1 MFLGIAGCASIG
13 TPQGGPKDET
23 PPVLVKTKPAANATQ
38 WKKKK
43 IEIEFDE
50 LVSVQSANEKV
61 VISPPQKK
69 PALVSGI
76 MNKVVVELQ
85 DSIKAN
91 TTYTIDFSDA
101 IVDYNESNPYG
112 QYSFAFSTGDSID
125 SLCVSGHVLDA
136 ATLNPKSG
144 VIVGVHSDL
153 HDSVFQTTPF
163 LRIAKTNAE
172 GYFCVRGLKN
182 VPYHVFALGDQN
194 RDYFFDQKGE
204 GLAFP
209 DSAVHLWTEVCQKP
223 DTIWQP
229 LAKGDTT
236 RKVDTVIMRDITCFK
251 PDSLLLMYFNED
263 FGRQYLAKSER
274 KEANKIVL
282 FFGFKADTLP
292 SLQLLVPDSIEH
304 QEDWYVL
311 EDNPTHDTLI
321 YWIKDSSL
329 IKLDTIALQVDYLK
343 TDSND
348 MLSPACDTLQV
359 VFKKEKEKASKK
371 KSQDN
376 KRNNRR
382 ARKNDNDL
390 EQKNDTIFR
399 TDTIV
404 TPLYDA
410 ITEANDSLFAMLS
423 ERISRAAIDS
433 AHGEGDSISKTDS
446 LIVLNDSIFAK
457 NDTIFVLLKN
467 DTAYHHDTILP
478 PAKKPEVK
486 HFKLTAKLGNE
497 IHIYAVPTFT
507 WESPVAKDSI
517 EAWHLYQKE
526 AEDTVWQEIHNFDM
540 EQDFY
545 NPRMLHLYGD
555 WEYETSYKIELDSGA
570 YRCLYD
576 SITNEKFSQ
585 EFKTKSEKDYSRLTI
600 SIVGLSAGQTAF
612 VEVLNSNDKVIH
624 QEAVIDGVA
633 DCLNM
638 PAGDV
643 YVRLVID
650 TNDDFLWTPGNYD
663 TKRQPEQVFY
673 LNKKISLK
681 ANWEINETWNI
692 WELPFEK
699 QKPKELIKKEEKKR

>member
-1 MFLGIAGCASIG
+1 MFLTIAGCASIG

-23 PPVLVKTKPAANATQ
+23 PPVLVKTKPTANATQ
-38 WKKKK
+38 WNKKK

-69 PALVSGI
+69 PAIVSGI
-76 MNKVVVELQ
+76 MNTVRVELQ
-85 DSIKAN
+85 DSLKPN

-136 ATLNPKSG
+136 ATLSPKSG

-163 LRIAKTNAE
+163 LRIAKTDAN
-172 GYFCVRGLKN
+172 GYFCVRGLKH
-182 VPYHVFALGDQN
+182 VPYHVFALSDQN

-209 DSAVHLWTEVCQKP
+209 DSAIHLWTEICQKP
-223 DTIWQP
+223 DTLWLPQ
-229 LAKGDTT
+229 AKGDTI
-236 RKVDTVIMRDITCFK
+236 RKVDTVIMRDVTCFK

-282 FFGFKADTLP
+282 YFGFKSDSLP
-292 SLQLLVPDSIEH
+292 SLQLLVADSIEH
-304 QEDWYVL
+304 QDDWYVL
-311 EDNPTHDTLI
+311 EDNPTHDTLT

-329 IKLDTIALQVDYLK
+329 IKLDTIALQIDYLK

-348 MLSPACDTLQV
+348 ILSPACDTLQV
-359 VFKKEKEKASKK
+359 VFKKEKEKPAKK
-371 KSQDN
+371 NPQDDR
-376 KRNNRR
+376 RNNRR
-382 ARKNDNDL
+382 GRKNDKAL
-390 EQKNDTIFR
+390 VQESDTIFR

-410 ITEANDSLFAMLS
+410 ITEANDSLFALLN
-423 ERISRAAIDS
+423 SRLQS
-433 AHGEGDSISKTDS
+433 AVNPQSAVNNDS

-467 DTAYHHDTILP
+467 DTTFIHDTILP

-486 HFKLTAKLGNE
+486 HFKLNTKLSSE
-497 IHIYAVPTFT
+497 IHVYAVPSFT
-507 WESPVAKDSI
+507 WETPVAKDSI
-517 EAWHLYQKE
+517 EAWHLYQKV
-526 AEDTVWQEIHNFDM
+526 DTTWKELHNFEL
-540 EQDFY
+540 EQDYY
-545 NPRMLHLYGD
+545 NPRTLYFYSD
-555 WEYETSYKIELDSGA
+555 WDYEETYKIELDSGA
-570 YRCLYD
+570 YRSLYD
-576 SITNEKFSQ
+576 SITNNTFSQ
-585 EFKTKSEKDYSRLTI
+585 EFKVKAAEEYSRLTLN
-600 SIVGLSAGQTAF
+600 IVGLDSAQRAY
-612 VEVLNSNDKVIH
+612 VEVLNTNDKAIH
-624 QEAVIDGVA
+624 QEPVIDGVA

-638 PAGDV
+638 PASDV

-650 TNDDFLWTPGNYD
+650 SNDDFVWTPGCYEE
-663 TKRQPEQVFY
+663 KRQPEQVFY
-673 LNKKISLK
+673 LNKKLTLK
-681 ANWEINETWNI
+681 ANWEIQETWNI
-692 WELPFEK
+692 WETPFIL
-699 QKPKELIKKEEKKR
+699 QKPKELIKKDDKKR